1 MSERQR
7 IFISSVQKELAAERL
22 ALAQYVRTDALLSRV
37 FDVFLFE
44 EQPAFDTR
52 ADTVYLTEV
61 DHCDVYLA
69 LLGESYGFEDGQ
81 GVSPTEHEFDRATAI
96 GKPRLIYVMGQDTK
110 RHPKMQALVQKAG
123 DQLIR
128 RRVAGVDELKQ
139 AVYASL
145 VEHLALQ
152 GVIQTKPFEE
162 RPCVQATLDDIDA
175 KGLAQFVRRA
185 SHERQFPLPDSTPPQ
200 EVLTHLNLLDGKQPS
215 NAAVLL
221 FGANPQRH
229 MPSAEIRCMHFHG
242 TQVQRPVPFYRI
254 YKGTLFEQ
262 VDQATDFVLSVL
274 HRAVGTR
281 AESNQAPVTYE
292 IPPDVVREAI
302 INAVAHRDYAVAS
315 QAIQVSVFVDRVEVS
330 NPGALLPPLTPE
342 DLLKAHRSVTRNPR
356 LCDALFLA
364 HYIEKYGTGTLMMTD
379 ECRRHGLPE
388 PRFAHDGHD
397 FTVTLWRNWL
407 TSDRIARMDLNDRQ
421 RQALELLRT
430 QMRITNTEYQN
441 AMGVA
446 KRTAHRDL
454 ADLVEK
460 GALVQVG
467 VTGKG
472 TFYALAQGA
481 INGPNGPESP
491 PLSTVSKGA
500 IKGPK
505 GPKAL

>member
-1 MSERQR
+1 MSKRQR
-7 IFISSVQKELAAERL
+7 IFISSVQKELAVERMDL
-22 ALAQYVRTDALLSRV
+22 DQYVREDALLSRF

-44 EQPAFDTR
+44 DLPAVDAR
-52 ADTVYLTEV
+52 ADAVYLSEV

-69 LLGESYGFEDGQ
+69 LLGESYGFEDAE
-81 GVSPTEHEFDRATAI
+81 GVSPTEREFDRATAN
-96 GKPRLIYVMGQDTK
+96 GKPRLIYVLGQDAQ
-110 RHPKMQALVQKAG
+110 RHPKMQLLVQKAA

-128 RRVAGVDELKQ
+128 RRVSGLDELKQ

-145 VEHLALQ
+145 VDYLALQ
-152 GVIQTKPFEE
+152 GGIQTKAFEE
-162 RPCVQATLDDIDA
+162 RPCVQASLDDIDA
-175 KGLAQFVRRA
+175 KSLAQFVRRA
-185 SHERQFPLPDSTPPQ
+185 SHERQFPLSESTPPLQ
-200 EVLTHLNLLDGKQPS
+200 VLTHLNLLDGSQLS
-215 NAAVLL
+215 HAAVLL

-242 TQVQRPVPFYRI
+242 SQVQRPVPFYRI

-274 HRAVGTR
+274 NRAVGTR
-281 AESNQAPVTYE
+281 GDSNQAPVTYE

-302 INAVAHRDYAVAS
+302 INAVAHRDYAVTG
-315 QAIQVSVFVDRVEVS
+315 QAIQVSVFVDRIEVS

-364 HYIEKYGTGTLMMTD
+364 HYIEKYGTGTLMMTE

-397 FTVTLWRNWL
+397 FTVTLWRKWL
-407 TSDRIARMDLNDRQ
+407 TADRIARLDLNDRQ
-421 RQALELLRT
+421 RRALELLLT
-430 QMRITNTEYQN
+430 QTRITNTEYQN

-460 GALVQVG
+460 GVLVQVG

-481 INGPNGPESP
+481 INGPNGPDSPSP
-491 PLSTVSKGA
+491 PTGSKGA
-500 IKGPK
+500 KKGPK
-505 GPKAL
+505 GPKTP